1 MSNIVA
7 IARDNQ
13 PAVLVVIFIFSCV
26 LRDSTPHFAGPSVH
40 PSISQ
45 SVRWSIR
52 HTFWVLMVF
61 GLTASAL

>member
-1 MSNIVA
+1 MSHIVA

-45 SVRWSIR
+45 SV
-52 HTFWVLMVF
+52 TLF
-61 GLTASAL
+61 GF